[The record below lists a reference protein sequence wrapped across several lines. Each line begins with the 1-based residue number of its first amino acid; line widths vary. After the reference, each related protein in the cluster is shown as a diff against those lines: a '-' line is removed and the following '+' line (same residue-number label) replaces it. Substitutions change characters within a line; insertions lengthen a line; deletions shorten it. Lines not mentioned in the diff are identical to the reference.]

1 VSSAAAVEALRASDP
16 VMAGLMERVEP
27 VDFTAWRDAWSGDI
41 FTTLARAIVGQQIAD
56 AAARAIFGRLEAF
69 IGARPPAEAITA
81 ASDEELRAVGLSRN
95 KTLSLRDLAAR
106 VLDGRLELDRLAS
119 LGDDEL
125 EAQLTTV
132 RGIGPWTAEIF
143 LLAQLG
149 RPDVLPAGDLGIR
162 QAVRDLY
169 GLDHVP
175 TETEVRAL
183 GERWRP
189 NRSLATAYLYRW
201 LQTPHA
207 PR

>member
-1 VSSAAAVEALRASDP
+1 MSAPTAVEALRASDP
-16 VMAGLMERVEP
+16 VMAGLIDRLEP
-27 VDFTAWRDAWSGDI
+27 VDFTAWRAAWSGDV

-69 IGARPPAEAITA
+69 IGSRVPASAIA
-81 ASDEELRAVGLSRN
+81 GASDEDLRAVGLSRN
-95 KTLSLRDLAAR
+95 KMLSLRDLAAR
-106 VLDGRLELDRLAS
+106 VLDGRLVVDGLAALS
-119 LGDDEL
+119 DDEL
-125 EAQLTTV
+125 MTQLTAV

-143 LLAQLG
+143 LLTQLG

-162 QAVRDLY
+162 NAIRTAY
-169 GLDHVP
+169 ALDHVP

-201 LQTPHA
+201 LRTPDA